1 MFEALKN
8 YQVLLLVIVTVI
20 FIIGFVFMA
29 VKYFKTRK
37 LEEIRADVYKLFIKA
52 EHAWNESGQGVARM
66 KWVVQKARS
75 LLPKWLGLI
84 ITEDM
89 LRKIIQ
95 FWFDGIKDLLDDGK
109 LNKSNNDVEE

>member
-1 MFEALKN
+1 MFEVLKN
-8 YQVLLLVIVTVI
+8 YQVLFLVILSII
-20 FIIGFVFMA
+20 FIIGFVFMV

-37 LEEIRADVYKLFIKA
+37 LEEIRADVYKLFLKA
-52 EHAWNESGQGVARM
+52 EYAWNGSGQGDARM

-75 LLPKWLGLI
+75 LLPKWLGFI
-84 ITEDM
+84 ISEDM

-109 LNKSNNDVEE
+109 INQSKNDVED